1 MTWFWWIII
10 ILYIA
15 GIFWYAKKRFDD
27 DTDDDFL
34 DAAVDSVLVV
44 FWPLTLLLDWY
55 FDVKY

>member
-1 MTWFWWIII
+1 MTWFWWVII

-15 GIFWYAKKRFDD
+15 GMFWYAKKRFDD
-27 DTDDDFL
+27 ADDDFL
-34 DAAVDSVLVV
+34 DATLDSILVV